1 MRKHI
6 QLISAFTLIMGAQ
19 SAWTQQFT
27 PPTFEGLDT
36 DKSEALSKEEVGV
49 FVAGIPAGPNGPANL
64 DDVLGRWD
72 ANKDGSVTKEEFDNR
87 PPPPGAGAP
96 PPAT

>member
-6 QLISAFTLIMGAQ
+6 HLVSAFALVLGAQ
-19 SAWTQQFT
+19 TAWTQQFT

-36 DKSEALSKEEVGV
+36 DKSGALSKEEVGV

-87 PPPPGAGAP
+87 PPPPGAGGP